1 MGEITN
7 HRIVSHEQWIT
18 ERKTLLAKEKEF
30 NRLRDQLS
38 AQRRDLPWER
48 VTKQY
53 VFSTPHGAETLE
65 QLFDGRSQLVVYHAM
80 FDPKT
85 VTDKTPYTKDAAC
98 PTCSFWMDNI
108 ERIVVHLAHRDV
120 TLIAASRAPVEK
132 LEAYRKRMGWTF
144 KWVSVGDGD
153 FNRDYGVTLTA
164 EEIANGTGEY
174 NYAQQIRPDQ
184 VDRIKSQPAIE
195 AQIAKPYGWI
205 TAVPNHK
212 EGIMANK
219 KIRQAFL
226 AVLDMEPIRA
236 AGIGNKA
243 FYRLD
248 GALFYPEQ
256 VAWYSDAALAS
267 YNQKNK
273 AKARQLLKEA
283 GYSGQPVR
291 WVTTKE
297 YDWMYTTAL
306 MASQQMEEVG
316 FKVDLQVVDWAT
328 LVQRRNKPELF
339 DIFSTGFTL
348 GADPAIATSVQCNW
362 PGWWCN
368 EEKDKLLAEMAR
380 EPDAKKR
387 KALIDKVQTIFYDD
401 VGRIK
406 FGDYFNLDV
415 TRKEVRGFKPG
426 PYLYF
431 WNTWIAGK

>member
-18 ERKTLLAKEKEF
+18 ERKALLAKEKEF

-38 AQRRDLPWER
+38 AQRRDLPGER

-174 NYAQQIRPDQ
+174 NYARTAFPIAELPVIGVFYKDVSPQILHTYSTYARGIDMLNVGYHYLDIVPKGRDEEPKRGGRWLRRRDEYADVQ
-184 VDRIKSQPAIE
+184 A
-195 AQIAKPYGWI
+195 
-205 TAVPNHK
+205 TACH
-212 EGIMANK
+212 
-219 KIRQAFL
+219 
-226 AVLDMEPIRA
+226 
-236 AGIGNKA
+236 
-243 FYRLD
+243 
-248 GALFYPEQ
+248 
-256 VAWYSDAALAS
+256 
-267 YNQKNK
+267 
-273 AKARQLLKEA
+273 
-283 GYSGQPVR
+283 
-291 WVTTKE
+291 
-297 YDWMYTTAL
+297 
-306 MASQQMEEVG
+306 
-316 FKVDLQVVDWAT
+316 
-328 LVQRRNKPELF
+328 
-339 DIFSTGFTL
+339 
-348 GADPAIATSVQCNW
+348 
-362 PGWWCN
+362 
-368 EEKDKLLAEMAR
+368 
-380 EPDAKKR
+380 
-387 KALIDKVQTIFYDD
+387 
-401 VGRIK
+401 
-406 FGDYFNLDV
+406 
-415 TRKEVRGFKPG
+415 
-426 PYLYF
+426 
-431 WNTWIAGK
+431 